1 MNFVFAHS
9 LTKNGLSVVRI
20 VSISRDNE
28 IKSDEID
35 VMELKKSSYCNSE
48 ETITFQM
55 VVEIQKRK
63 GCSLR
68 KVMEEK
74 CGKEE
79 IESHGF

>member
-63 GCSLR
+63 GW
-68 KVMEEK
+68 EEK